1 MDKEIQPYEPLDH
14 DEEEVHDVIEE
25 LDYEE
30 VEPITRLPK
39 YIPSW
44 KGKANIPRDSDSRK
58 FMVST
63 SLLPEKIPF
72 EGTLLGCIPTLK
84 MEDRDLVDHK
94 KFPHLVTNKYLARIY
109 YETRV
114 I

>member
-39 YIPSW
+39 YIPS
-44 KGKANIPRDSDSRK
+44 
-58 FMVST
+58 
-63 SLLPEKIPF
+63 
-72 EGTLLGCIPTLK
+72 
-84 MEDRDLVDHK
+84 
-94 KFPHLVTNKYLARIY
+94 
-109 YETRV
+109 
-114 I
+114 